1 MAIDTYGLPFLFAA
15 KAAGVSFAKTG
26 TLGRQGFFP
35 DERTLQRCF
44 DRLGIAENARRFLA
58 ESQSYSEHFLTLLGA
73 TEICAIDNSS
83 YEGAPVIHD
92 MNQPIPPSLK
102 NRFTTLIDGGVL
114 EHIFNFPQAVT
125 NCMEMIQI
133 GGHFIGITTANNFT
147 GHGFYQFSPE
157 LFFRIFSPENGF
169 LTESVMLH
177 ETTPN
182 AEWYEVIDPEVL
194 KRRVELVNGRP
205 TYILIRAK
213 KVSDGPIFSTTPQ
226 QSDYS
231 RIWDRHSNG
240 ATGAARGRG
249 FGSKFRKTV
258 KRWMGSYWAI
268 SPLRFQ
274 SNCYRRVSEA
284 DLVLG
289 GHAQS
294 QVKENL

>member
-15 KAAGVSFAKTG
+15 KAAGVSFAQTG

-35 DERTLQRCF
+35 DARTLQRCL
-44 DRLGIAENARRFLA
+44 DLVGMPEDARRLVA
-58 ESQSYSEHFLTLLGA
+58 ESQNYSERFLTLLGA
-73 TEICAIDNSS
+73 VEICSIDNSS
-83 YEGAPVIHD
+83 YEGAALIHD

-102 NRFTTLIDGGVL
+102 NRFTALIDGGVL
-114 EHIFNFPQAVT
+114 EHIFNFPQAVA

-133 GGHFIGITTANNFT
+133 GGHFIGITTANNFV

-169 LTESVMLH
+169 HTESVMLH

-182 AEWYEVIDPEVL
+182 AGWFDVLDPEIV

-213 KVSDGPIFSTTPQ
+213 KIRETPIFSNAPQ

-231 RIWDRHSNG
+231 RIWEQHSAAN
-240 ATGAARGRG
+240 GAARPPRGRR
-249 FGSKFRKTV
+249 FGSKVRKTI
-258 KRWMGSYWAI
+258 KWLMGSYWAI

-274 SNCYRRVSEA
+274 SNCYRRVTEA
-284 DLVLG
+284 DLVRG
-289 GHAQS
+289 
-294 QVKENL
+294 VNLKSH